1 MLPGSKKAETNP
13 EGGAGE
19 YFETLEIP
27 HAAPGREEEKAF
39 DRAAG
44 AEEDRARLAPQH
56 TTVTCKSKLRQGI
69 PLHPNSPLHSFLDLP
84 SSTNGLSAHVSYK
97 NTEETQ
103 SGFCFN
109 QKQMLSEKDVM
120 ECREHQSQLPSL
132 SPGTLSQP
140 STAPHAANLRAEKQ
154 RARGSGRR

>member
-1 MLPGSKKAETNP
+1 MG
-13 EGGAGE
+13 
-19 YFETLEIP
+19 TLRISRSP
-27 HAAPGREEEKAF
+27 DHPAPGAEEEKAF

-44 AEEDRARLAPQH
+44 AEEEDRERLAPQH
-56 TTVTCKSKLRQGI
+56 TTVTCKSKIRQGI

-103 SGFCFN
+103 SGFCFH
-109 QKQMLSEKDVM
+109 QKQMLREKDVTG
-120 ECREHQSQLPSL
+120 CREHQSQLPSL

-154 RARGSGRR
+154 RARESGRG